1 GRDGRGSVVVGIA
14 GGGKAGG
21 LAADGPADDPRGNPS
36 GRAGDAAA
44 RAGAGVVR
52 LPPHRARGCGVSG
65 AAIGATAGVAD
76 AEVSNATVYRLL
88 AEMRQEMRAMQ
99 RPAPV
104 EALTVADCAKAL
116 KVGENTVR
124 A

>member
-1 GRDGRGSVVVGIA
+1 M
-14 GGGKAGG
+14 
-21 LAADGPADDPRGNPS
+21 
-36 GRAGDAAA
+36 
-44 RAGAGVVR
+44 
-52 LPPHRARGCGVSG
+52 SG

-88 AEMRQEMRAMQ
+88 AEIRQEMRAMQ

-124 A
+124 AMIARGELEAVTLSLGRKGREVYRVAPVALARLFDRAGKPQAG